1 MSVGAR
7 ISVRALMRIL
17 EPNLDA
23 TFLLEQWAALV
34 LLDQVSRY

>member
-1 MSVGAR
+1 
-7 ISVRALMRIL
+7 LMRIL

-23 TFLLEQWAALV
+23 TFLPEQWAALV